1 MLDAGE
7 GDDDPYKGGGSR
19 FACHVDLDGDGHLDL
34 VEANKY
40 AVDGEG
46 LRWYRNRGDA
56 TFDAKRFIGGKK
68 KQFGVACAD
77 FDGDGDV
84 DIVANHRDANEVALY
99 DNLGGAAAWNV
110 SILVANEDNAIPLRY
125 SLCTAPDMVQI
136 GDFDGDGARPASDAS
151 FSPRNATSLGDE
163 DVAVVCDN
171 APSAVLWLQN
181 GRVES
186 QACAFHYAPSD
197 TAFSP
202 AGDTEF
208 PYNRVLIGWGIACIV
223 VASLVVAYALATF
236 ALGVYHFYEHAYP
249 EERTWRN
256 LGRYLHVAFNQRVFA
271 PGHIADAAEARAE
284 DAVAR
289 VLHRS
294 LHGPARYHVLHL
306 LITSVWLLA
315 ASAVAISSTSTAW
328 LAVEY
333 DTFTVERTL
342 WTQRIEGDD
351 EGEGDGSAVVWLARY
366 ATVAA
371 AVACFAFAALL
382 LASLAVPAKQRG
394 LVVPRCEAAVGVL
407 TLGLAAF
414 LATATT
420 KFFLNFRT
428 TLYFFTTGY
437 YLAWVAVVLTLVP
450 GFGLAHIAWRDHR
463 WLTSYEHVPKLAH
476 EIEISSRITRLDSLR
491 SRSSGGSES
500 SPRADVELQPSL
512 SLADALIGLESPRK
526 DDAPPPPAAAPSP
539 AEAPSRFS
547 GLLRRFFRAKDSAGV
562 PAPSPPPENLPET
575 A

>member
-1 MLDAGE
+1 M
-7 GDDDPYKGGGSR
+7 
-19 FACHVDLDGDGHLDL
+19 
-34 VEANKY
+34 
-40 AVDGEG
+40 
-46 LRWYRNRGDA
+46 
-56 TFDAKRFIGGKK
+56 
-68 KQFGVACAD
+68 
-77 FDGDGDV
+77 
-84 DIVANHRDANEVALY
+84 
-99 DNLGGAAAWNV
+99 
-110 SILVANEDNAIPLRY
+110 
-125 SLCTAPDMVQI
+125 
-136 GDFDGDGARPASDAS
+136 
-151 FSPRNATSLGDE
+151 
-163 DVAVVCDN
+163 
-171 APSAVLWLQN
+171 
-181 GRVES
+181 
-186 QACAFHYAPSD
+186 
-197 TAFSP
+197 
-202 AGDTEF
+202 
-208 PYNRVLIGWGIACIV
+208 
-223 VASLVVAYALATF
+223 
-236 ALGVYHFYEHAYP
+236 
-249 EERTWRN
+249 
-256 LGRYLHVAFNQRVFA
+256 
-271 PGHIADAAEARAE
+271 
-284 DAVAR
+284 
-289 VLHRS
+289 LHRS

-333 DTFTVERTL
+333 EEFTVERTL

-491 SRSSGGSES
+491 SRSSAGSES
-500 SPRADVELQPSL
+500 SPRADVELQPSV

-547 GLLRRFFRAKDSAGV
+547 GLLRRFFRAKDSAGA
-562 PAPSPPPENLPET
+562 PTPSPPPENLPET